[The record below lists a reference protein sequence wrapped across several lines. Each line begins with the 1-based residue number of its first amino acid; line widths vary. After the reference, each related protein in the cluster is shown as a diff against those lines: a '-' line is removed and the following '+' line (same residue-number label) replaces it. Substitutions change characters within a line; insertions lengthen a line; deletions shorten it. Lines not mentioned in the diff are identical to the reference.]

1 MCFPAFW
8 ICCTCFFYKQYQT
21 KIGKKN
27 QTLLLENYLFFSFFC
42 FLLISKN
49 NRVYSKKFAKNKCVY
64 FNEIIWLIMIKVKK
78 KNRSHRYVINR
89 STSRHGLTYTKYK
102 KCLGM
107 MMLISIKQH
116 SANTWG
122 LIHEKVK
129 EHWGW
134 VEKKVL
140 LIKNKK
146 CHKCQ
151 KSEMF
156 LNQKLPITKRPSY

>member
-64 FNEIIWLIMIKVKK
+64 FNEIIWLIMIKVKS
-78 KNRSHRYVINR
+78 KNRSHRYIINR
-89 STSRHGLTYTKYK
+89 STSRHGLTCTKHE

-107 MMLISIKQH
+107 MILISIKQH
-116 SANTWG
+116 
-122 LIHEKVK
+122 LIHKKVK

-146 CHKCQ
+146 CQKLR

-156 LNQKLPITKRPSY
+156 QNQKLPITKRLSY